1 MRTSLLS
8 IFAAASLL
16 GCGIPARDN
25 LPADAGRLIVCPTG
39 ADVIPVTVVDANGTA
54 IEGATVKATHVTT
67 GESLEGTTNAQGRST
82 TVTSELGTGT
92 VRVTAAFGERVSNVA
107 EVTWVCGD
115 CNCSGTP
122 SQVTLAI
129 P

>member
-1 MRTSLLS
+1 MRTSLVTA
-8 IFAAASLL
+8 IAAVSLL
-16 GCGIPARDN
+16 GCGIPAREN
-25 LPADAGRLIVCPTG
+25 LPEDAGRRVICPTG
-39 ADVIPVTVVDANGTA
+39 ADVIPVTVVDANGA
-54 IEGATVKATHVTT
+54 PIEGATVKATHVTT

-82 TVTSELGTGT
+82 AVTSDLGTGT
-92 VRVTAAFGERVSNVA
+92 VRVTAAFSERVSNVA
-107 EVTWVCGD
+107 EVTWVCGE